1 MCRSFFYAV
10 LTYCAL
16 PITVTARSWS
26 KNEHFSLYR
35 EKAREEKEGKH
46 RLWERCVNRLRFSA
60 VSIAAAREKREGGV
74 FAQAACRRSFALPFL
89 PEYQGLFCII
99 VRRNSA
105 KVLLYPFIK
114 VKAHGFCIGNPEP
127 AHPVTLAGNPVLAG
141 DSAKRVKQILVGD
154 RNNTFLFASRLGELE
169 APSVR
174 CSCRNGSQI
183 PSLSHPADTKQR
195 RDRVS
200 NLLLRVVHSLFNQF

>member
-16 PITVTARSWS
+16 PITVTAHSWS

-60 VSIAAAREKREGGV
+60 VSIAAAREKREGGF

-99 VRRNSA
+99 VRRNRA

-141 DSAKRVKQILVGD
+141 DSAKRVSRFLLEIVTTPFCSPLGLENLKPFGSLLLQERIA
-154 RNNTFLFASRLGELE
+154 NTLAFASSR
-169 APSVR
+169 
-174 CSCRNGSQI
+174 
-183 PSLSHPADTKQR
+183 HKTKAG
-195 RDRVS
+195 
-200 NLLLRVVHSLFNQF
+200 

>member
-99 VRRNSA
+99 VRRNRA
-105 KVLLYPFIK
+105 KVLLYMERHKGRLMLPDQDIISALYGQSIIPLDPIQYNMTEKLF
-114 VKAHGFCIGNPEP
+114 
-127 AHPVTLAGNPVLAG
+127 TLHRFNG
-141 DSAKRVKQILVGD
+141 DGMTLDDVRQRSAVIHYCG
-154 RNNTFLFASRLGELE
+154 RNKPWKPGYVGELDVFYNE
-169 APSVR
+169 TV
-174 CSCRNGSQI
+174 SQMEKDL
-183 PSLSHPADTKQR
+183 P
-195 RDRVS
+195 
-200 NLLLRVVHSLFNQF
+200 

>member
-1 MCRSFFYAV
+1 MQQNAKELSASRALLHPLKIAVIRNSPASRQTAWCWASFMLRFGAFLRIKSPMCRSFFYAV

-60 VSIAAAREKREGGV
+60 VSIAAAREKREGGF

-99 VRRNSA
+99 VRRNRA

-141 DSAKRVKQILVGD
+141 DSAKRVK
-154 RNNTFLFASRLGELE
+154 
-169 APSVR
+169 
-174 CSCRNGSQI
+174 
-183 PSLSHPADTKQR
+183 
-195 RDRVS
+195 
-200 NLLLRVVHSLFNQF
+200 